1 VAAARGGR
9 YHHAV
14 AAFIVRRLLASVP
27 VLFLATLVIFLGL
40 RLLPGDPAVVLAGQ
54 DATPQT
60 LAAIRQDNGLDQ
72 PLPLQYV
79 IWLRNVVRG
88 DLGVSFFTRTPV
100 LTLIAQRTPATV
112 ELGIAGMLLSIVLG
126 IPTGILAA
134 VRAHRPADWF
144 VSAFNG
150 LAVAVPGFWLGILA
164 IILFSLILGWLPPG
178 GRGDLARD
186 PLLEMKFLLLPS
198 VTLALPFAAGLSRL
212 VKASMLEVLGDDYVR
227 TARAKGVSQAGVLW
241 RHALRNALVPVA
253 TILGLQF
260 GRLLG
265 GAVITE
271 SVFSWPGI
279 GRLIRDSIGNRDY
292 AVVEA
297 CLLLLVML
305 FVVIN
310 LMTDI
315 TYGILDPRIRLT
327 GGRSR

>member
-1 VAAARGGR
+1 MV
-9 YHHAV
+9 
-14 AAFIVRRLLASVP
+14 AFIVRRFLESLP
-27 VLFLATLVIFLGL
+27 VVFLATVVIFLGL
-40 RLLPGDPAVVLAGQ
+40 RLLPGDPALVLAGQ
-54 DATPQT
+54 DATPET
-60 LAAIRQDNGLDQ
+60 LAAIRADNGLDQ
-72 PLPLQYV
+72 PLPVQYL
-79 IWLRNVVRG
+79 IWLNNVAHG
-88 DLGVSFFTRTPV
+88 NLGVSFFTKTPV
-100 LTLIAQRTPATV
+100 GQLLQQRIPATL
-112 ELGIAGMLLSIVLG
+112 ELGIAAMILSVVLG

-134 VRAHRPADWF
+134 VQSRRMPDGL

-164 IILFSLILGWLPPG
+164 ILLFSLVLGWLPPG
-178 GRGDLARD
+178 GRGDFFKD
-186 PLLEMKFLLLPS
+186 PIGELKFLLLPA

-212 VKASMLEVLGDDYVR
+212 VKGSMLEVLNDDYVR
-227 TARAKGVSQAGVLW
+227 TARAKGVGENGVVW
-241 RHALRNALVPVA
+241 HHALRNALVPVA

-292 AVVEA
+292 AVVQA
-297 CLLLLVML
+297 CLLLLVIV

-315 TYGILDPRIRLT
+315 TYGVLDPRIRLSR
-327 GGRSR
+327 GRSG